1 MTIIDKNLLDKL
13 TAEAAASPRLRK
25 NLNFHSD
32 LADPCNRLLNA
43 VEPGSYIRPHRH
55 LEPPKAESFL
65 RVRGSLALVTFADGG
80 SIERILLLSESSGVA
95 GADLP
100 PGVWHSLVSLEPGSV
115 FFEAKPGPYRPHA
128 PGDLAP
134 WAPEE
139 GGAEAVRYLAE
150 LEQAIN
156 AVSKR

>member
-1 MTIIDKNLLDKL
+1 MTAIDQALLDQL
-13 TAEAAASPRLRK
+13 SAEAAAAPRRRK
-25 NLNFHSD
+25 NFNFHTD

-65 RVRGSLALVTFADGG
+65 RVRGKLALVTFTDDGAVAC
-80 SIERILLLSESSGVA
+80 ILPLSGDSGVA

-100 PGVWHSLVSLEPGSV
+100 AGVWHTLVSLEPGSA
-115 FFEAKPGPYRPHA
+115 FFEAKPGPYLPHA

-134 WAPEE
+134 WAPAE
-139 GGAEAVRYLAE
+139 GDPGAASYLE
-150 LEQAIN
+150 RLEQAI
-156 AVSKR
+156 ARAAAR